1 MNPRFSVLLVNP
13 AVRRPTACGNE
24 RYLLG
29 SGIRF
34 PWSMLKSPDKR
45 PRFSIFPMFL
55 GYAAAAL
62 ECARFDVKVIDAVP
76 INLTDAELDRRV
88 REAAP
93 DLIVFEPNSSVVSD
107 VEAIAT
113 RLKAL
118 GGARIAFVGT
128 HATAECFAVMSECE
142 AVDFCLI
149 GEFEHGLVDLASDL
163 AAGGDGA
170 RVAGVARRDADGRFV
185 KPDGRAR
192 AVDDLDALPPPARH
206 LFPAW
211 FEPDHTAY
219 FDGFNQF
226 RPAYDMHATR
236 GCPYRCNFCAWV
248 HVLYRDEPQRLRA
261 PEAVVDEMEML
272 VARYGA
278 REIYFDDDNFSAN
291 RKWVVALCD
300 ELVRRGRPVRWSA
313 LTDAIALNEGL
324 LERMADAGC
333 IGIKFGLDSADS
345 EVLRTTNKP
354 LRVSRVA
361 GLVERCRRL
370 GIKTHM
376 TVVLGLAGETRASL
390 DRTFRFACDQDIDSI
405 QLSVATPIP
414 GTPLYEGLKREGKLH
429 VSRWDDLDGYSS
441 AVMEYA
447 DFPREYLEDF
457 VAHAH
462 TRWLRSRLRHPL
474 WVYRQ
479 LKYLAR
485 LGAGQGLP
493 GLARRVHRLYRLVLG
508 DTSVVGCGGCRK
520 TLRH

>member
-1 MNPRFSVLLVNP
+1 MKVLITNP
-13 AVRRPTACGNE
+13 AVRRATECGNE

-55 GYAAAAL
+55 GYAAAVL
-62 ECARFDVKVIDAVP
+62 EGDGIDVKVIDAVP
-76 INLTDAELDRRV
+76 INLSDADFEQRV
-88 REAAP
+88 QEATP
-93 DLIVFEPNSSVVSD
+93 DLIVFEPNSSVITD
-107 VEAIAT
+107 IEFIAT
-113 RLKAL
+113 RAKAST
-118 GGARIAFVGT
+118 GARIAFVGT
-128 HATAECFAVMSECE
+128 HATAECFQVMNECD

-149 GEFEHGLVDLASDL
+149 GEFEYGLLDLARDL
-163 AAGGDGA
+163 ENGGNGSGL
-170 RVAGVARRDADGRFV
+170 AGVARRNADGAFV
-185 KPDGRAR
+185 KPEGRAR

-226 RPAYDMHATR
+226 RPTYDMHATR

-248 HVLYRDEPQRLRA
+248 HVLYRDEPQRTREPA
-261 PEAVVDEMEML
+261 AVVDEMEML
-272 VARYGA
+272 VERYGA

-291 RKWVVALCD
+291 RKWVESLCA
-300 ELVRRGRPVRWSA
+300 ELIRRGKPVRWSA
-313 LTDAIALNEGL
+313 LTDAIALNGGM
-324 LERMADAGC
+324 LERMAEAGC

-345 EVLRTTNKP
+345 EVLRSTNKP
-354 LRVSRVA
+354 LKVSRVA
-361 GLVERCRRL
+361 GLIDKAREL

-376 TVVLGLAGETRASL
+376 TVVLGLSGETKVSL
-390 DRTFRFACDQDIDSI
+390 DRTFGFACEQDIDSI

-414 GTPLYEGLKREGKLH
+414 GTPLYEGLKRDGKLH
-429 VSRWDDLDGYSS
+429 LARWDDLDGYSTSVVEYDDMS
-441 AVMEYA
+441 AA
-447 DFPREYLEDF
+447 YLEEF

-462 TRWLRSRLRHPL
+462 TRWLRSRLRHPS

-479 LKYLAR
+479 LRYLAR
-485 LGAGQGLP
+485 VGAGQGVP
-493 GLARRVHRLYRLVLG
+493 GLVRRVHRLYRLAIG